1 MSRQMHLIAI
11 LSTGPTTHHH
21 AMWRHPLTEN
31 RFLDPEWWARLGK
44 TFEDAKFD
52 AVFCGDSQIFYNDV
66 TVRKGGQISFLDP
79 MPVAMLLAQA
89 TKHLGIGITVSS
101 SFFEAY
107 GIARSLG
114 TLDLLSGGR
123 IAWNVVT
130 STSQEEARR
139 YGLDLLSRNARYDRA
154 DEMLEACFKLW
165 DSIDPEAFVLNKK
178 TGEFMD
184 ASKLKSFEY
193 NGKYIR
199 TKGPLT
205 VPPSPQGRPVIM
217 QAGSSERGRQCAA
230 RWAEIIFTLQNSLPD
245 MQAFYSDIKGRLPQY
260 GRRESD
266 CAILTSVDPIIGETE
281 NIAREK
287 QAYIN
292 SLVDEELAVGLASM
306 HLGVDLTGFAM
317 DQPLEDINMETGSRG
332 AFDIMLSASKAQGL
346 TLGQA
351 CRLYA
356 TSELCPQLVGTP
368 EQVADQMQDLFE
380 KRGCDGFILTPVCAP
395 GSFEDF
401 TRSVVPIL
409 QERGL
414 FRKEYPGTTL
424 RASLA
429 E

>member
-1 MSRQMHLIAI
+1 MSRQMHLVAI
-11 LSTGPTTHHH
+11 LSTGPALHHH
-21 AMWRHPLTEN
+21 GMWRHPTTEN
-31 RFLDPEWWARLGK
+31 RFLDPDWWARMGK
-44 TFEDAKFD
+44 LFEDARFD
-52 AVFCGDSQIFYNDV
+52 AVFCGDSQCFHNETTIA
-66 TVRKGGQISFLDP
+66 KGGQLSFLDP
-79 MPVAMLLAQA
+79 MPVAMLIAQA
-89 TKHLGIGITVSS
+89 TRHLGIGVTVSS

-107 GIARSLG
+107 GVARALG

-139 YGLDLLSRNARYDRA
+139 YGRDLLPRDQRYDRA
-154 DEMLEACFKLW
+154 DEMLEACFQLW
-165 DSIDPEAFVLNKK
+165 DSIAPDAFIVDKAL
-178 TGEFMD
+178 GRFMD
-184 ASKLKSFEY
+184 ASKVKSFEY
-193 NGKYIR
+193 AGRYVQ

-230 RWAEIIFTLQNSLPD
+230 RWAEIVFTLQHSLPD
-245 MQAFYSDIKGRLPQY
+245 MQAFYTDLKRRLPQY

-292 SLVDEELAVGLASM
+292 SLVDEELAVSLASA
-306 HLGVDLTGFAM
+306 HLGVDFTHFPM
-317 DQPLEDINMETGSRG
+317 DRPLEDIELDSGSRG
-332 AFDIMLSASKAQGL
+332 AFDIMLSASKAGNL
-346 TLGQA
+346 TLGEA

-356 TSELCPQLVGTP
+356 TSELCPQLVGTA
-368 EQVADQMQDLFE
+368 EQVADQMQQMFE
-380 KRGCDGFILTPVCAP
+380 QRGCDGFIVTPVAMP
-395 GSFEDF
+395 ASFEDF
-401 TRSVVPIL
+401 NRSVVPIL

-414 FRKEYPGTTL
+414 FRTEYPGTTL

-429 E
+429 Q

>member
-21 AMWRHPLTEN
+21 GMWRHPTTEH
-31 RFLDPEWWARLGK
+31 RYFEPDWWARQARM
-44 TFEDAKFD
+44 FEDAKFD

-66 TVRKGGQISFLDP
+66 TVRKGGQLSFLDP
-79 MPVAMLLAQA
+79 VPLAMLLAQA
-89 TKHLGIGITVSS
+89 TKNLGIGITVSS

-107 GIARSLG
+107 GVARSLG

-139 YGLDLLSRNARYDRA
+139 YGLDLLSREARYDRA

-165 DSIDPEAFVLNKK
+165 DSIDPSAFVIDR
-178 TGEFMD
+178 TSGVFMD
-184 ASKLKSFEY
+184 SSKIKSFDY
-193 NGKYIR
+193 TGKYVR
-199 TKGPLT
+199 TRGPLT
-205 VPPSPQGRPVIM
+205 VPPSAQGRPVIM

-245 MQAFYSDIKGRLPQY
+245 MQKFYSDIKGRLPAF
-260 GRRESD
+260 GRRDED

-292 SLVDEELAVGLASM
+292 SLVDGELAVGLVSM
-306 HLGVDLTGFAM
+306 HLGIDMTGLDL
-317 DQPLEDINMETGSRG
+317 DQPLENIELETGSRG
-332 AFDIMLSASKAQGL
+332 AFDIMMSASKADSL

-356 TSELCPQLVGTP
+356 TSELCPQLVGTA
-368 EQVADQMQDLFE
+368 EQVADQMQTLFE
-380 KRGCDGFILTPVCAP
+380 QRGCDGFILTPVCMP

-401 TRSVVPIL
+401 NRSVVPIL

-414 FRKEYPGTTL
+414 FRTEYPGTTL